1 MKILHTADLHLGQI
15 LYQYYDRHDEHQH
28 FFHQLRQWCKEEQPD
43 ALLVSGDV
51 FDIQQPSATV
61 KKAFTDYFVQLHQQ
75 CPKMH
80 IVITAG
86 NHDSASRIQA
96 DSSVWELANAHLV
109 GTPPATDS
117 LEKNDGWQNQYIIR
131 LDNGYVVA
139 LPYMTGDR
147 REIIQSILDKVAG
160 ENTKGLPVVM
170 MAHQAVTGLDP
181 AGHNFDIGTLRT
193 LDTSAMGNGYDYL
206 ALGHIHKPQTIGH
219 KEDDDFRKAATHH
232 APVVRYSGSALHVSC
247 DETYPHTVSLVEI
260 DRHQGKVQ
268 INQLR
273 IDELRHFYILPMD
286 GTSFASADAALS
298 SMKEF
303 VKNGERGYIRF
314 RFDMN
319 TDLPSNFG
327 QMVYDALL
335 PYNDEWRYNPKM
347 LWTGSSN
354 KDTGKEELVFQV
366 SELQQMSDP
375 MEFIKR
381 TQDQYPGLDLE
392 DVRQAFEEV
401 KAEMLLLNE
410 EKEAKNRQKST
421 SAKQ

>member
-1 MKILHTADLHLGQI
+1 
-15 LYQYYDRHDEHQH
+15 
-28 FFHQLRQWCKEEQPD
+28 
-43 ALLVSGDV
+43 
-51 FDIQQPSATV
+51 
-61 KKAFTDYFVQLHQQ
+61 
-75 CPKMH
+75 
-80 IVITAG
+80 
-86 NHDSASRIQA
+86 
-96 DSSVWELANAHLV
+96 
-109 GTPPATDS
+109 
-117 LEKNDGWQNQYIIR
+117 
-131 LDNGYVVA
+131 
-139 LPYMTGDR
+139 MTGDR
-147 REIIQSILDKVAG
+147 REIIQSILDKVA
-160 ENTKGLPVVM
+160 EDNAKGLPVVM

-273 IDELRHFYILPMD
+273 IDELRHFYILPID